1 MSARRHDDVNA
12 ATIARAVAGDRRPAG
27 GSVPRTGK
35 TPEPEERP
43 GARQTN
49 ERREAQQGMK
59 RREAQQGSERR
70 EAPRAIKRREASQ
83 GTQRREDPVMD
94 DRIAADPDASASQ
107 KTSRWFRP
115 TVVNVK
121 LIYAGYLA
129 SLAMPFL
136 AIIAAL
142 FAYQSAKQNPPA
154 WLATHYTYQLRT
166 FWIGLAANL
175 IAWALSFL
183 GVGLLLFPL
192 IAVWLVARSVKG
204 LIRIARQHEIEEPN
218 SYFV

>member
-12 ATIARAVAGDRRPAG
+12 VTIARAVAPGRP

-35 TPEPEERP
+35 RK
-43 GARQTN
+43 ADLRD
-49 ERREAQQGMK
+49 
-59 RREAQQGSERR
+59 
-70 EAPRAIKRREASQ
+70 APANPPP
-83 GTQRREDPVMD
+83 REDPVMN
-94 DRIAADPDASASQ
+94 DRITANSGTTASQ

-136 AIIAAL
+136 AIVAAL
-142 FAYQSAKQNPPA
+142 FAYQSAKHNPPA
-154 WLATHYTYQLRT
+154 WLATHYTYQMRT

-175 IAWALSFL
+175 IAWALSFV

-204 LIRIARQHEIEEPN
+204 LIRVARQDEIEEPN

>member
-1 MSARRHDDVNA
+1 MTARHRDDKR
-12 ATIARAVAGDRRPAG
+12 TLMFARAVAGGSTRG
-27 GSVPRTGK
+27 GSVPPTGRK
-35 TPEPEERP
+35 GTGPPPGQSSPMDEPGAATPPPEPT
-43 GARQTN
+43 AR
-49 ERREAQQGMK
+49 R
-59 RREAQQGSERR
+59 
-70 EAPRAIKRREASQ
+70 
-83 GTQRREDPVMD
+83 
-94 DRIAADPDASASQ
+94 
-107 KTSRWFRP
+107 SRWFRP
-115 TVVNVK
+115 TPVNAK

-136 AIIAAL
+136 AILAAL
-142 FAYQSAKQNPPA
+142 FAYQSAKQHPPA

-175 IAWALSFL
+175 IAYALLFV

-204 LIRIARQHEIEEPN
+204 LIRVAREHPIEEPN

>member
-1 MSARRHDDVNA
+1 MSARRHDESNA
-12 ATIARAVAGDRRPAG
+12 LTLGAADGGARVTK
-27 GSVPRTGK
+27 GSVPSAGK
-35 TPEPEERP
+35 SVTTVRDAAASPPP
-43 GARQTN
+43 Q
-49 ERREAQQGMK
+49 
-59 RREAQQGSERR
+59 
-70 EAPRAIKRREASQ
+70 EAPE
-83 GTQRREDPVMD
+83 MD
-94 DRIAADPDASASQ
+94 DGSGAGSGATM

-154 WLATHYTYQLRT
+154 WLATHYTYQMRT
-166 FWIGLAANL
+166 FWIGLGANL

-192 IAVWLVARSVKG
+192 IAVWLVSRSVKG
-204 LIRIARQHEIEEPN
+204 LIRIARQHEIEDPN

>member
-1 MSARRHDDVNA
+1 MSARRHDDSNA
-12 ATIARAVAGDRRPAG
+12 LTVGAAVDGAARATK
-27 GSVPRTGK
+27 GSVPSAGK
-35 TPEPEERP
+35 SVTAVRSVAAGPSP
-43 GARQTN
+43 Q
-49 ERREAQQGMK
+49 
-59 RREAQQGSERR
+59 
-70 EAPRAIKRREASQ
+70 EAPEMDKGSGTGSGAS
-83 GTQRREDPVMD
+83 V
-94 DRIAADPDASASQ
+94 

-136 AIIAAL
+136 AILAAL
-142 FAYQSAKQNPPA
+142 FAYQSAKQNPPP
-154 WLATHYTYQLRT
+154 WLATHYTYQMRT
-166 FWIGLAANL
+166 FWIGLGANL
-175 IAWALSFL
+175 VAWALSFL

-204 LIRIARQHEIEEPN
+204 LIRIARQHEIEDPN